1 MPAHSCGRTGTRR
14 SGPTGIRAARM
25 HRRTSGAGTATSS
38 RTMTGHSASSPTL
51 QALIQPTPRSTG
63 HGGRTPTT
71 TSSTASSPCAGGAS
85 RARSSR
91 TPPRAPT
98 IFAATRT
105 RITSPCVTPS
115 LPSVS
120 ASAARSRWSTGPR
133 ASPTTGSRKTSVT
146 ELACDR
152 TARPTCRRALQQC
165 GSC

>member
-1 MPAHSCGRTGTRR
+1 MPAHSCGRTGTRH
-14 SGPTGIRAARM
+14 SGPTGIQAVRM

-38 RTMTGHSASSPTL
+38 RTMTGRSASSPTL
-51 QALIQPTPRSTG
+51 QALSQPTPRSTA
-63 HGGRTPTT
+63 HGGRRPTT

-120 ASAARSRWSTGPR
+120 ASVARSRWPTGPR
-133 ASPTTGSRKTSVT
+133 ASPTTGSRKTSAT
-146 ELACDR
+146 ELTCDR
-152 TARPTCRRALQQC
+152 AARPKCRRALRRC